1 MSLMSDRSTKKKDKP
16 MESVVPSAAP
26 IVAPLAIKED
36 LLAGVAVTVEEF
48 KAEHSPVEALDVTVA
63 QNFMGDTTPDDI
75 KMPVV
80 EAPRTR
86 VRVLQS
92 AKVIIGG
99 YPCRFTAGDV
109 LDANVYSNSG
119 FREILNQVRTEP
131 VT

>member
-1 MSLMSDRSTKKKDKP
+1 MSLMSDRSAKKKDKP
-16 MESVVPSAAP
+16 PESVAPAAP
-26 IVAPLAIKED
+26 VKED
-36 LLAGVAVTVEEF
+36 PLAGVAVTVEEF
-48 KAEHSPVEALDVTVA
+48 QAEHSPVEALDVTVA

>member
-1 MSLMSDRSTKKKDKP
+1 MSLMSDRSVKKKDKP
-16 MESVVPSAAP
+16 LESVAPAAT
-26 IVAPLAIKED
+26 VKED
-36 LLAGVAVTVEEF
+36 PLAGVAVTVEEF
-48 KAEHSPVEALDVTVA
+48 QAEHSPAEVLDVTVA

>member
-1 MSLMSDRSTKKKDKP
+1 MSLMSDRSVKKKDKP
-16 MESVVPSAAP
+16 LESVAPAAA
-26 IVAPLAIKED
+26 VKED
-36 LLAGVAVTVEEF
+36 PLAGVAVTVEEF
-48 KAEHSPVEALDVTVA
+48 QAEHSPIEALDVTVA
-63 QNFMGDTTPDDI
+63 QNFMGDTPDDI
-75 KMPVV
+75 KFTPVAI

>member
-16 MESVVPSAAP
+16 MESVVPISAP